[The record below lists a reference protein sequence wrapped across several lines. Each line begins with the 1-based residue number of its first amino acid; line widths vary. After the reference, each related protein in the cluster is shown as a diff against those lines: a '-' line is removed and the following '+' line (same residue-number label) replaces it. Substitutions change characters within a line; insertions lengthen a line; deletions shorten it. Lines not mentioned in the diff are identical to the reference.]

1 MVYFMYAREKELA
14 NYKKH
19 KLHYSSDNSIIYL
32 ILSLLGF
39 NIVAIVLM
47 QDDLNNLFASY
58 DSEAIDEIKFGVNL
72 DAGLSIKERLV
83 QLEDIY
89 KSGLISS
96 EEYETKKQA
105 ILKEL

>member
-1 MVYFMYAREKELA
+1 
-14 NYKKH
+14 
-19 KLHYSSDNSIIYL
+19 
-32 ILSLLGF
+32 
-39 NIVAIVLM
+39 M